1 MTHPNLDAWF
11 SLLGDPAFSLCE
23 ELLDKVQ
30 TMRDSGKS
38 IYPVQEDILNALRS
52 VAPSDVRVVIIGQDP
67 YHEPGQAMGLSFSVP
82 AGVRIPPSLRNIFK
96 ELHSDLGCHIPAAGD
111 LTAWTRQGVLLLNT
125 VLTVEA
131 HRANA
136 HKRLGWERFTNGV
149 LRVVSRSERPVV
161 YLCWGRQAHEV
172 LLRSAESLPEH
183 HLVICSTHPSPL
195 SANRATQQYPAF
207 ISSRPFGRVND
218 WLTAHGEAPVD
229 WRLG

>member
-1 MTHPNLDAWF
+1 M
-11 SLLGDPAFSLCE
+11 
-23 ELLDKVQ
+23 
-30 TMRDSGKS
+30 
-38 IYPVQEDILNALRS
+38 
-52 VAPSDVRVVIIGQDP
+52 APSDVRVVIIGQDP

-172 LLRSAESLPEH
+172 LLRSAESLP
-183 HLVICSTHPSPL
+183 
-195 SANRATQQYPAF
+195 QQYPAF
-207 ISSRPFGRVND
+207 IGSRPFGRVND